1 MGRVAAPWSDGQ
13 IYTCSTVL
21 QAAAFP
27 GFLLSGWL
35 VDRLGWF
42 EATVN
47 GSLLAAA
54 AALAAF
60 NWLLTVDPAEG
71 QPTGGLYAGIVAAT
85 FACGF
90 SFALFQPAA
99 LEMAAAATAP
109 AAEAV
114 SCSLLYLS
122 SQFFGIGF
130 IFVFRA
136 LVEPDGSTA
145 RVNLAMLAKG
155 GAVIYSFYAVIGCH

>member
-1 MGRVAAPWSDGQ
+1 MLALTFGCATALYWTLGTLLDGAMGRVAAPWSDGQ
-13 IYTCSTVL
+13 IYTCGTVL

-60 NWLLTVDPAEG
+60 SWLLAVDPAEG

-90 SFALFQPAA
+90 SFALFQPAGLGLGRIVA
-99 LEMAAAATAP
+99 LYHHSPTSYAR
-109 AAEAV
+109 AV
-114 SCSLLYLS
+114 KR
-122 SQFFGIGF
+122 IGAS
-130 IFVFRA
+130 II
-136 LVEPDGSTA
+136 L
-145 RVNLAMLAKG
+145 
-155 GAVIYSFYAVIGCH
+155 